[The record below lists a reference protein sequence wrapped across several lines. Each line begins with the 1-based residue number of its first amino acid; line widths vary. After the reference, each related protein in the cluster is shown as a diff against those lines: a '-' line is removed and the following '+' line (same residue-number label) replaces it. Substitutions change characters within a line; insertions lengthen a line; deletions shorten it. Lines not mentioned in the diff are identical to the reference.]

1 MRRRGTQLELFMGY
15 SGAAEARDEGINAAA
30 EHAGQAW
37 QVLAWSAL
45 MEYIKRD
52 RSGHFTCEDVRE
64 VMGVPEPP
72 DRRAWGAIMLRAA
85 RQGLIQRAGFV
96 EHRERSRHCGIS
108 ILWRVSSR

>member
-1 MRRRGTQLELFMGY
+1 MKKRGVQLDIFTGET
-15 SGAAEARDEGINAAA
+15 AAEARDAGVNAAA
-30 EHAGQAW
+30 ANAGQAW

-52 RSGHFTCEDVRE
+52 KLGHFTCEDVRE

-96 EHRERSRHCGIS
+96 EHRDRARHCGIS